1 MFKKLNLQF
10 FAETLKS
17 NLIIPQVMADY
28 IEEKLTDNIVFA
40 PLAEVDTS
48 LAGGAGDTVT
58 LPKYAYIGAA
68 SVVNENGQIVQ
79 VALTAS
85 SVTKTVHKLA
95 KGVTITDEAKLS
107 GYGDPVSEAG
117 DQLVKAIADAADAEF
132 VTEMGDA
139 TLKYGVYNAGL
150 SADTVAEALELFG
163 EDQGGPQTLII
174 PPADMT
180 ALRKD
185 DDFTKASELQAEAVL
200 IKGNTVGEIWGC
212 QLVPSNRLKPSASA
226 KNRKSYIVRPGAL
239 GLVMKKD
246 VAVEESRNAEY
257 ARTSYFATKHA
268 VPYLRDDSKCVEIVN
283 YTALDTI
290 ASSKVVSTAGAAANG
305 TLLAITE
312 PVPSNTKLVYKLGS
326 SDVTPTFGTALS
338 GYTDWVDATTEIAA
352 SASTKACVA
361 LVWAADSKPLKYI
374 NVTLVKGA

>member
-1 MFKKLNLQF
+1 M
-10 FAETLKS
+10 AETLKS
-17 NLIIPQVMADY
+17 NLVIPEVMGDY
-28 IEEKLTDNIVFA
+28 IEEKLTDNIVFE
-40 PLAEVDTS
+40 PLATVDTN
-48 LAGGAGDTVT
+48 LVGGAGDTVT

-68 SVVNENGQIVQ
+68 STVSENGQIVP
-79 VALTAS
+79 VALSAS

-95 KGVTITDEAKLS
+95 KGVTITDEAAMS
-107 GYGDPVSEAG
+107 AFGDPVSEAG

-139 TLKYGVYNAGL
+139 TLKYGVYNSGL
-150 SADTVAEALELFG
+150 TSDTVAEALELFG
-163 EDQGGPQTLII
+163 EDQDGMQSLIV
-174 PPADMT
+174 PPADLT

-185 DDFTKASELQAEAVL
+185 DDFSKASEMQANSVL
-200 IKGNTVGEIWGC
+200 VKGTVGEIWGC
-212 QLVPSNRLKPSASA
+212 QLVASNRLKPSASA

-246 VAVEESRNAEY
+246 VTVESTRNAEY
-257 ARTSYFATKHA
+257 GRTSYFATKHA
-268 VPYLRDDSKCVEIVN
+268 VPYLRDDSKCIEIVN

-290 ASSKVVSTAGAAANG
+290 AAGKVVSTAGAATNG

-312 PVPSNTKLVYKLGS
+312 PVPSNTKLVYKLGT

-338 GYTDWVDATTEIAA
+338 GYADWVDATTEIAA
-352 SASTKACVA
+352 STSTKACVA

>member
-40 PLAEVDTS
+40 PLAEVDNT

-68 SVVNENGQIVQ
+68 STVNENGQITQ
-79 VALTAS
+79 VALTAD

-95 KGVTITDEAKLS
+95 KGVTLTDEATMS
-107 GYGDPVSEAG
+107 AYGDPVSEAS
-117 DQLVKAIADAADAEF
+117 DQLLKAIADAADAEF

-163 EDQGGPQTLII
+163 EDQGGTQTLIL
-174 PPADMT
+174 PPVDMT

-185 DDFTKASELQAEAVL
+185 DDFTKASQLQAEAVL
-200 IKGNTVGEIWGC
+200 IKGSTVGEIWGC
-212 QLVPSNRLKPSASA
+212 QLVPSNRLKPASGA

-246 VAVEESRNAEY
+246 VTVESSRNVEY
-257 ARTSYFATKHA
+257 GRTSYFATKHA
-268 VPYLRDDSKCVEIVN
+268 VPYLRDDSKCIEIVN

-290 ASSKVVSTAGAAANG
+290 AAGKVVSTAGASANG

-312 PVPSNTKLVYKLGS
+312 PVPTNTKLVYKLGS
-326 SDVTPTFGTALS
+326 ADVTPTFGTALS

-352 SASTKACVA
+352 STSTKACVA
-361 LVWAADSKPLKYI
+361 LVWAADSKPLKYV